1 MKLKGSDSSRRSWF
15 DGLSTHFSWD
25 YPPVTGMLS
34 RTLHN
39 ADNIIRFLFW
49 ILAAPS
55 EIKPNTLHCY
65 LALRLC
71 LQCTCQTEL
80 RPRYAALHR
89 TGGSWASHC
98 LPVWIPTNCTLFML
112 IYYTFSPLVK
122 SPWISKYYS
131 IFSLSLSLSAS
142 FPPLPLHLFSPVA
155 FDQTEEKAAKT
166 NTHSVS
172 PA

>member
-15 DGLSTHFSWD
+15 DGLSKHFSWD

-80 RPRYAALHR
+80 RPRCAALHR

-98 LPVWIPTNCTLFML
+98 LPVWILCLCWFITPFHHSLNHRESQNITA
-112 IYYTFSPLVK
+112 FSV
-122 SPWISKYYS
+122 
-131 IFSLSLSLSAS
+131 SLSVCL
-142 FPPLPLHLFSPVA
+142 LPSSP
-155 FDQTEEKAAKT
+155 TP
-166 NTHSVS
+166 SVLTGGFRS
-172 PA
+172 NGRESC